1 MLAYII
7 KSFILQVVA
16 FFLGNLCLKNNLF
29 YLVLTLDYDIKFNGR
44 KKCENKQNIWHIKNA
59 TNIKFSSSL
68 KHNKKSI

>member
-44 KKCENKQNIWHIKNA
+44 KKCENKQNI
-59 TNIKFSSSL
+59 
-68 KHNKKSI
+68 